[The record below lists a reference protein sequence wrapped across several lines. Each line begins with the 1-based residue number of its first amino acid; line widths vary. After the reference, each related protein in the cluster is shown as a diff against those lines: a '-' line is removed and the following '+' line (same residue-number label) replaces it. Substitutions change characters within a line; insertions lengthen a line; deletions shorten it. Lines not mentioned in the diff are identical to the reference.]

1 MHTKRPATLPAVGF
15 LMLILAAC
23 ATPAGDDGTD
33 ASSASASMAEMSHDM
48 SGMASGSAEPSASA
62 SDDDAAGDVVTIDN
76 YVDDPAAYE
85 GTEITMIQNVASVLI
100 ADQAFLF
107 TGVASEGEL
116 LVVVADGAAVDAAI
130 EQNRVVE
137 VTGTVVPFT
146 DEALAE
152 AGATVTTADP
162 ALADYAG
169 EGVLVADSVASPL
182 GE

>member
-1 MHTKRPATLPAVGF
+1 MHTNRRAPVLTLG
-15 LMLILAAC
+15 LLILILAAC

-33 ASSASASMAEMSHDM
+33 ASSAPASVVEMSHDT
-48 SGMASGSAEPSASA
+48 SGMASGSAEASASA
-62 SDDDAAGDVVTIDN
+62 PDDGAGGEVVTIDN
-76 YVDDPAAYE
+76 YVDDPAAFE

-116 LVVVADGAAVDAAI
+116 LVVVADGATVEAAI

-152 AGATVTTADP
+152 AGATVTTADQ
-162 ALADYAG
+162 AFADYTG
-169 EGVLVADSVASPL
+169 EGVLVADSVSGPL